1 MKRLLII
8 AADYLFNA
16 ALSAML
22 ALVVALLVCFLRGL
36 GALPLS
42 TAATYMSI
50 GAICGSCSKLS
61 IEGAFLLFGERKA
74 LAYILNFLVIAL
86 VLPLAT
92 FGLFGGFGDTPVWAV
107 WLIFAFVEVGSVP
120 IVYAYL
126 DEASG
131 IERALR
137 KRNESHRD

>member
-1 MKRLLII
+1 MKRQLLI
-8 AADYLFNA
+8 AADYLLNA

-22 ALVVALLVCFLRGL
+22 ALVVALLVCFLRGR
-36 GALPLS
+36 GALALS

-61 IEGAFLLFGERKA
+61 IEGTFLLFGERRA

-92 FGLFGGFGDTPVWAV
+92 FGLFGGFGDTPAWAV
-107 WLIFAFVEVGSVP
+107 WLIFALVEAGSVP
-120 IVYAYL
+120 IVHAYL
-126 DEASG
+126 NEASG

-137 KRNESHRD
+137 KRNESHRG